1 VPLSSGQWFVV
12 PNFCGATASGWLAGG
27 WRGLELS
34 LLLNP
39 PELLAV
45 AWLLML
51 LAMMPPLLAQP
62 IRHLWDRSL
71 RRRRKRAVALF
82 VAAYAA
88 VWTLAGLVLLVAA
101 ILLRALAEARL
112 LPSLALAIAIALLW
126 QATPAKQTCLN
137 RCHRLPRLSAFGLA
151 ADLDCLR
158 YGLVAARWCVA
169 TCWALMLVPLL
180 ADGVHVLLMAVVSV
194 LLLAERQTPARPAR
208 WSLALPKLA
217 SVCIME
223 ACSSLLLACRSS
235 RSLARDDRDDRLF
248 SGSAQTSATGGTGRR
263 S

>member
-12 PNFCGATASGWLAGG
+12 PNFCGATAGGWLADG
-27 WRGLELS
+27 WRGLEVS

-39 PELLAV
+39 PELLAL

-88 VWTLAGLVLLVAA
+88 VWMLAGLVLMAAA
-101 ILLRALAEARL
+101 ILLRALAGGAAL
-112 LPSLALAIAIALLW
+112 LPSSALAIAIALLW
-126 QATPAKQTCLN
+126 QATPAKQICLN
-137 RCHRLPRLSAFGLA
+137 RCHRLPRLSVFDLA

-158 YGLVAARWCVA
+158 YGLVAALWCVA

-180 ADGVHVLLMAVVSV
+180 ADGAHEVLMAVISV
-194 LLLAERQTPARPAR
+194 MLLAERQTPARPAR
-208 WSLALPKLA
+208 WRLALPKLA
-217 SVCIME
+217 TVCVRE
-223 ACSSLLLACRSS
+223 AYSSLLLAWRSS
-235 RSLARDDRDDRLF
+235 RTSNQVF
-248 SGSAQTSATGGTGRR
+248 SGSVQTSATAGTEG
-263 S
+263 

>member
-1 VPLSSGQWFVV
+1 VV
-12 PNFCGATASGWLAGG
+12 PNFCGATAGGWLADG
-27 WRGLELS
+27 WRGLEVS

-39 PELLAV
+39 PELLTL

-62 IRHLWDRSL
+62 MRHLWDRSL

-82 VAAYAA
+82 VAAYAT
-88 VWTLAGLVLLVAA
+88 VWMATGLVLLVAA
-101 ILLRALAEARL
+101 ILLRALAGAGF

-169 TCWALMLVPLL
+169 TCWASMLVPLL
-180 ADGVHVLLMAVVSV
+180 ADGIHVLLMAVVSV
-194 LLLAERQTPARPAR
+194 LLLAERQAPARPAR
-208 WSLALPKLA
+208 WGLALPKLA
-217 SVCIME
+217 SACIMD
-223 ACSSLLLACRSS
+223 ACSSLQLACRPS
-235 RSLARDDRDDRLF
+235 RSLARDDRLF
-248 SGSAQTSATGGTGRR
+248 SGSAQASATGSTGR
-263 S
+263 

>member
-1 VPLSSGQWFVV
+1 VQRRPPARQHFGGPRLRLSGGALALFASAILAAAARGPWPPLLLVSLAGWIVPLASRQWFVV
-12 PNFCGATASGWLAGG
+12 PNFCGASASGWLAGG
-27 WRGLELS
+27 WSGLELS

-39 PELLAV
+39 PELPAL
-45 AWLLML
+45 AWLLMF

-88 VWTLAGLVLLVAA
+88 VWMLAGLVLLVAA
-101 ILLRALAEARL
+101 ILLRALAGAGL

-169 TCWALMLVPLL
+169 T
-180 ADGVHVLLMAVVSV
+180 
-194 LLLAERQTPARPAR
+194 R
-208 WSLALPKLA
+208 
-217 SVCIME
+217 
-223 ACSSLLLACRSS
+223 
-235 RSLARDDRDDRLF
+235 
-248 SGSAQTSATGGTGRR
+248 
-263 S
+263 